1 MTIQL
6 GYRFLPNGLQ
16 NGLRNNLDCMQ
27 KSTSQDFGSETIGKL
42 LIKQAVPAS
51 IGILVMSLN
60 ILVDTI
66 FVGHWIGSQAIAAIN
81 VVLPVSFFI
90 AALGMSIGIGGSSII
105 SRALGAKEA
114 PKAFKT
120 FGNQITMTLLLTVVL
135 VFFGLYYIDGIIPAF
150 GGKGTIFE
158 PAKTYYRI
166 VLYGVPF
173 LAFSMMGNTVIRAEG
188 KPKFAMYA
196 MMIPSV
202 SNLVLDV
209 LLINVM
215 DLGMRGAA
223 WATTGSYL
231 LCFSFILW
239 FFLSKNSEMKIS
251 WSHFKLQNTIVSEI
265 SNLGLATLSRQAIV
279 SITYLLMNNILFDF
293 GGETSVTSYAIVSR
307 MLMFAL
313 FPIFGITQ
321 GFVPIAGYN
330 YGAHNYERV
339 KQTIRIAIIYSMA
352 MASLIF
358 VLLIGFPELIT
369 RMFTTDPLVIEK
381 TPKVM
386 RWVFAA
392 TPIIA
397 IQLIGSAYFQA
408 VGKAVPALLLT
419 LSRQG
424 FFFIPLIFILP
435 LWHGELGV
443 WIAFPVSDV
452 LSTLLTAFILYREV
466 KTKLISIT

>member
-1 MTIQL
+1 MTT
-6 GYRFLPNGLQ
+6 
-16 NGLRNNLDCMQ
+16 
-27 KSTSQDFGSETIGKL
+27 STSQDFETETIGKL

-60 ILVDTI
+60 ILVDTV

-105 SRALGAKEA
+105 SRALGSKEV
-114 PKAFKT
+114 PKALKT

-158 PAKTYYRI
+158 PAKIYYRI

-173 LAFSMMGNTVIRAEG
+173 LALSMMGNTVIRAEG

-209 LLINVM
+209 LFINVM
-215 DLGMRGAA
+215 DLGMMGAA
-223 WATTGSYL
+223 WATTGSYV
-231 LCFSFILW
+231 LCFVFIFW
-239 FFLSKNSEMKIS
+239 FFISKHSEMKIT
-251 WSHFKLQNTIVSEI
+251 WPHFKLQKSIVSEI
-265 SNLGLATLSRQAIV
+265 SNLGLVTLSRQAIV
-279 SITYLLMNNILFDF
+279 SVTYLLMNNILFDL
-293 GGETSVTSYAIVSR
+293 GGETSVTAYAIVSR

-313 FPIFGITQ
+313 FPIYGITQ

-330 YGAHNYERV
+330 YGAHNYDRV
-339 KQTIRIAIIYSMA
+339 KQTIRIAIIYAMV

-381 TPKVM
+381 TPTAM

-435 LWHGELGV
+435 LWYGELGV
-443 WIAFPVSDV
+443 WMAFPVSDV
-452 LSTLLTAFILYREV
+452 LSTVLTAYILYREV
-466 KTKLISIT
+466 SKKLISKT